1 MAISVNEVYQ
11 TVLAIANKEN
21 RGYITP
27 QEFNLFAN
35 QAQVDIFNEYLYD
48 LDAAKRPNFSY
59 NGSYSSK
66 SNLTQDKLMPF
77 KYKEAVTSGFNYN
90 AQYYNRVI
98 SVENDLGN
106 VAQEVDYF
114 DVAKILNKRLLKP
127 TRYRPIWYQ
136 DFGGVYMEPSVDET
150 GADITYTIGL
160 LFKPAPPKFGYVVV
174 NDKPLYNFF
183 TSTDFMLI
191 ETEKP
196 KLVNKILQ
204 YAGVL
209 LKDNTLIQA
218 ATAEEVKTIQS
229 EKQ

>member
-35 QAQVDIFNEYLYD
+35 QAQIDIFNEYLYD
-48 LDAAKRPNFSY
+48 LDASKRPNFSY

-77 KYKEAVTSGFNYN
+77 KHKESVTSGFNYN

-106 VAQEVDYF
+106 FAQEVDFF
-114 DVAKILNKRLLKP
+114 DVAKILNKPLLKP
-127 TRYRPIWYQ
+127 TRNRPIWYQ
-136 DFGGVYMEPSVDET
+136 DYSGVYMEPSVDET

-160 LFKPAPPKFGYVVV
+160 LFKPTPPSFGYVVV

-183 TSTDFMLI
+183 TSNDFMLI